1 MKVSRSLSFPFEF
14 HFTDSVV
21 SFELSLEPKKRK
33 LYSNSSR
40 VMNFRRL
47 VLIFFHK
54 DTYILQY
61 NLMIIWQLLVAKKC
75 VEIFMHQYCKG
86 KEHRMAREHGEK
98 FSRISKK
105 CETCF
110 CVVFFFS
117 FPVQEDTIPKR
128 LGNLVYVCVVV
139 FSPRT
144 CSSFKK
150 DKVAP
155 FSSCLQEHSKLCF

>member
-1 MKVSRSLSFPFEF
+1 MKVSSSLSFPFQF

-40 VMNFRRL
+40 VMNFRPL
-47 VLIFFHK
+47 VLIFFYK

-61 NLMIIWQLLVAKKC
+61 NLMIIWQLFVAKKC
-75 VEIFMHQYCKG
+75 VEIFMHQQCKG

-98 FSRISKK
+98 SSWISKK
-105 CETCF
+105 CETWIF
-110 CVVFFFS
+110 FFFS

-139 FSPRT
+139 FFPRT

-150 DKVAP
+150 DKVTP